1 MRGHSTSVSELHS
14 RSCPPQ
20 LWPGLCSDY
29 LCHLK
34 EVRREQYSQGR
45 ITSDV
50 PAPLEIQAVRDLVRA
65 RGKEMQLGGLMTA
78 CWAMLPEILAT
89 VGFMSVRPH
98 SSLCAL
104 KAAFSMLQG
113 FLYNR
118 YPVAEKTG
126 AGDLGTE
133 TDINENVM
141 LVYHRVGTLQS
152 ADVVVLAGGLGPFLG
167 PASCCPCKTFQMLAW
182 LL

>member
-34 EVRREQYSQGR
+34 EVRREQYSQGC

-65 RGKEMQLGGLMTA
+65 RGKEMQAENLNAQVAAQVCMDLMRGPPCFWGQCRWTVVGWHWPGSMKLA
-78 CWAMLPEILAT
+78 SLP
-89 VGFMSVRPH
+89 
-98 SSLCAL
+98 
-104 KAAFSMLQG
+104 
-113 FLYNR
+113 
-118 YPVAEKTG
+118 
-126 AGDLGTE
+126 
-133 TDINENVM
+133 
-141 LVYHRVGTLQS
+141 
-152 ADVVVLAGGLGPFLG
+152 
-167 PASCCPCKTFQMLAW
+167 
-182 LL
+182 